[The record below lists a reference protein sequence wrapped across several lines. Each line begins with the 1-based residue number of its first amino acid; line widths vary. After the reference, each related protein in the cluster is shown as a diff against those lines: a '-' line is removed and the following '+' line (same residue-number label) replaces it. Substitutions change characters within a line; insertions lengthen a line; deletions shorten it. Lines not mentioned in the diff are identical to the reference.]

1 MFTCIYFKP
10 SVLSELKKNESK
22 NENKNENKNEKMK
35 MRMRV

>member
-10 SVLSELKKNESK
+10 SVLSELKKNE
-22 NENKNENKNEKMK
+22 NKNENKNEKMK